1 MLFQKNHGLDGYILD
16 AVSKSLAMIQFTPEG
31 IVLDANENFLNALG
45 YRLEEVVGKHHRIFC
60 DAQYVQSP
68 AYKQFWADLAAG
80 KSQVSE
86 FRRISKTGADVWINA
101 SYNAVRD
108 KQGKVIRVVKI
119 ANDIT
124 AEVARRAEIEIISLV
139 ANETN
144 NSVIITDAQQN
155 IIYVNPGFT
164 KMTGYSAQEA
174 LGKNPGALQQ
184 GPLTTP
190 KTKEEIRAAIRDKKP
205 IYTEILNYHRDGS
218 TYWVSLMINPIL
230 NKQGEVEKFVSIQSD
245 VSATKERAVV
255 ASSQIEAVGRAQ
267 AIIEFNMDGTVVTA
281 NKNFC
286 DCLGYTLDEIV
297 GKHHRMFVDPAEANS
312 PAYAALWE
320 RLRRGEFDTRVY
332 KRITKTGRT
341 IWIQASYNAILDTV
355 GRPCKV
361 IKFATEV
368 TKIIETGS
376 MAEQGVANAQSV
388 AAAVEEMTASISEIS
403 KNMQLSKEA
412 AMGIL
417 NDSTQSSTQAA
428 QLGTSMQVMENVV
441 QLINNIA
448 SQVNLLALNATIE
461 AARAGDAGK
470 GFAVVAAEVK
480 NLATQ
485 TTKATEDIARQ
496 IQEVQSV
503 SEKVAQSIET
513 IVQSANNVTQYIVGV
528 ASAIEEQ
535 SAVTQE
541 ISGNTQRM
549 SSSVSD
555 IAQRIRELSA
565 V

>member
-1 MLFQKNHGLDGYILD
+1 MMFQTKHGLDGMILD

-31 IVLDANENFLNALG
+31 VILDANENFLNAVG
-45 YRLEEVVGKHHRIFC
+45 YRLDEVVGKHHRTFC
-60 DAQYVQSP
+60 DRQYVETP
-68 AYKQFWADLAAG
+68 AYRQFWADLANG
-80 KSQVSE
+80 KSIVSE
-86 FRRISKTGADVWINA
+86 FRRITKSGKDLWISG
-101 SYNAVRD
+101 SYNAVTD
-108 KQGKVIRVVKI
+108 KHGKVIRVVKI

-144 NSVIITDAQQN
+144 NSVIITDAEQN

-174 LGKNPGALQQ
+174 IGKNPGALLQ

-190 KTKEEIRAAIRDKKP
+190 KTKEEIRTAIREKKP
-205 IYTEILNYHRDGS
+205 IYTEILNYHKNGD

-230 NKQGEVEKFVSIQSD
+230 NKQGEVEKFVSIQSN
-245 VSATKERAVV
+245 VSAIKERAIID
-255 ASSQIEAVGRAQ
+255 ASQIEAVGRAQ
-267 AIIEFNMDGTVVTA
+267 AIIEFNMDGTIVTA

-297 GKHHRMFVDPAEANS
+297 GHHHRIFVDPAEANS
-312 PAYAALWE
+312 PAYAAFWE
-320 RLRRGEFDTRVY
+320 KLRRGEYDTRVY
-332 KRITKTGRT
+332 KRIAKGGRVV
-341 IWIQASYNAILDTV
+341 WIQASYNAILDTV

-368 TKIIETGS
+368 TNIIETGG
-376 MAEQGVANAQSV
+376 MAERGVADAQNV

-417 NDSTQSSTQAA
+417 NDSAQSSTAAA
-428 QLGTSMQVMENVV
+428 QLSNSMKVMENVV

-448 SQVNLLALNATIE
+448 GQVNLLALNATIE
-461 AARAGDAGK
+461 AARAGEAGK

-503 SEKVAQSIET
+503 SEKVAESIET
-513 IVQSANNVTQYIVGV
+513 IVNSANSVTQYIVGV

-549 SSSVSD
+549 STTVSD

-565 V
+565 A

>member
-1 MLFQKNHGLDGYILD
+1 MGFQRNHGIDGLILN
-16 AVSKSLAMIQFTPEG
+16 AVSRSLAMIQFTPEG
-31 IVLDANENFLNALG
+31 VILDANENFLNALG
-45 YRLEEVVGKHHRIFC
+45 YRLDEVVGKHHRMFC
-60 DAQYVQSP
+60 DRAYTQSP
-68 AYKQFWADLAAG
+68 AYGQFWAELAQG
-80 KSQVSE
+80 KSQVAE
-86 FRRISKTGADVWINA
+86 FRRISKSGEDVWINA

-108 KQGKVIRVVKI
+108 KHGKVIRVVKI

-124 AEVARRAEIEIISLV
+124 AEVARRKEIEIISMV
-139 ANETN
+139 ANETD

-174 LGKNPGALQQ
+174 IGKNPGALLQ

-190 KTKEEIRAAIRDKKP
+190 KTKEEIRAALRDKKP
-205 IYTEILNYHRDGS
+205 IYTEILNYHKDGS
-218 TYWVSLMINPIL
+218 TYWVSLAINPIF
-230 NKQGEVEKFVSIQSD
+230 NKQGQIEKFISIQSN
-245 VSATKERAVV
+245 VSAIKERAIID
-255 ASSQIEAVGRAQ
+255 ASQIEAVGRSQ
-267 AIIEFNMDGTVVTA
+267 AIIEFNLDGHVVTA

-286 DCLGYTLDEIV
+286 DCLGYSLDEIV
-297 GKHHRMFVDPAEANS
+297 GKHHRIFVDPAEANS
-312 PAYAALWE
+312 AAYANFWE
-320 RLRRGEFDTRVY
+320 KLCRGEYDTRIY
-332 KRITKTGRT
+332 KRIAKSGRVV
-341 IWIQASYNAILDTV
+341 WIQATYNAILDTV
-355 GRPCKV
+355 GKPCKV

-368 TKIIETGS
+368 TNIIETGG
-376 MAEQGVANAQSV
+376 MAERGVADAQNV

-417 NDSTQSSTQAA
+417 NDSAQSSTAAA
-428 QLGTSMQVMENVV
+428 QLSNSMKVMENVV

-448 SQVNLLALNATIE
+448 GQVNLLALNATIE
-461 AARAGDAGK
+461 AARAGEAGK

-503 SEKVAQSIET
+503 SEKVAESIET
-513 IVQSANNVTQYIVGV
+513 IVNSANSVTQYIVGV

-549 SSSVSD
+549 STTVSD

-565 V
+565 A

>member
-1 MLFQKNHGLDGYILD
+1 MMFQTKHGLDGMILD

-31 IVLDANENFLNALG
+31 VILDANENFLNAVG
-45 YRLEEVVGKHHRIFC
+45 YRLDEVVGKHHRIFC
-60 DAQYVQSP
+60 DRQYAESP
-68 AYKQFWADLAAG
+68 AYRQFWADLANG
-80 KSQVSE
+80 NSIVSE
-86 FRRISKTGADVWINA
+86 FRRITKSGKDLWISG
-101 SYNAVRD
+101 SYNSVTD
-108 KQGKVIRVVKI
+108 KHGKVIRVVKI

-124 AEVARRAEIEIISLV
+124 AEVARRAEIEIISMV
-139 ANETN
+139 ANETD
-144 NSVIITDAQQN
+144 NSVIITDAAQN

-164 KMTGYSAQEA
+164 KMTGYTMDEV
-174 LGKNPGALQQ
+174 LGRNPGAVSQ

-190 KTKEEIRAAIRDKKP
+190 KTKEEIRAALRDKKP
-205 IYTEILNYHRDGS
+205 IYTEILNYHKDGS
-218 TYWVSLMINPIL
+218 TYWVSLAINPIF
-230 NKQGEVEKFVSIQSD
+230 NKQGQIEKFISIQSN
-245 VSATKERAVV
+245 VSATKERAII

-267 AIIEFNMDGTVVTA
+267 AIIEFNMDGTIVTA

-297 GKHHRMFVDPAEANS
+297 GRHHRIFVDPAEVNS
-312 PAYAALWE
+312 PAYAAFWE
-320 RLRRGEFDTRVY
+320 KLRRGEYDTRVY
-332 KRITKTGRT
+332 KRITKTGRE

-368 TKIIETGS
+368 TNIIETGS
-376 MAEQGVANAQSV
+376 MAEQGVSDAQSV

-417 NDSTQSSTQAA
+417 NDSTQSSTAAA
-428 QLGTSMQVMENVV
+428 QLGTSMKVMENVV

-448 SQVNLLALNATIE
+448 GQVNLLALNATIE

-503 SEKVAQSIET
+503 SEKVAESIQT
-513 IVQSANNVTQYIVGV
+513 IVTSANNVTQYIVGV

-541 ISGNTQRM
+541 ISANTQRM

-555 IAQRIRELSA
+555 IAQRIRQLSTI
-565 V
+565 

>member
-1 MLFQKNHGLDGYILD
+1 MLFQSAHGIDGLILK
-16 AVSKSLAMIQFTPEG
+16 AIGKSLAMIQFTPEG
-31 IVLDANENFLNALG
+31 AILDANENFLNALG
-45 YRLEEVVGKHHRIFC
+45 YRLDEVVGKHHRIFC
-60 DAQYVQSP
+60 DREYVQSP
-68 AYKQFWADLAAG
+68 AYKQFWTDLANG

-86 FRRISKTGADVWINA
+86 FRRISKSGEDVWINA
-101 SYNAVRD
+101 SYNAVSD
-108 KQGKVIRVVKI
+108 KHGKVVRVVKI

-124 AEVARRAEIEIISLV
+124 AEVARRAEIEIISMV
-139 ANETN
+139 ANETD
-144 NSVIITDAQQN
+144 NSVIITDAEQN
-155 IIYVNPGFT
+155 IVYVNPGFT
-164 KMTGYSAQEA
+164 KMTGYSSEEV
-174 LGKNPGALQQ
+174 LGKNPGALLQ

-190 KTKEEIRAAIRDKKP
+190 KTKEEIRTAIRDKKP
-205 IYTEILNYHRDGS
+205 IYTEILNYHKNGD
-218 TYWVSLMINPIL
+218 TYWVSLAINPII
-230 NKQGEVEKFVSIQSD
+230 NKQGVVEKYISIQSN
-245 VSATKERAVV
+245 VSATKERAIV
-255 ASSQIEAVGRAQ
+255 ASSQIEAVGRTQ
-267 AIIEFNMDGTVVTA
+267 AVIEFTMDGNVVTA

-286 DCLGYTLDEIV
+286 DCLGYSLDEIV
-297 GKHHRMFVDPAEANS
+297 GKHHRIFVDPAEANA
-312 PAYAALWE
+312 PAYTAFWE
-320 RLRRGEFDTRVY
+320 KLRRGEYDTRVY
-332 KRITKTGRT
+332 KRIAKGGREV
-341 IWIQASYNAILDTV
+341 WIQASYNAILDTV
-355 GRPCKV
+355 GKPCKV

-368 TKIIETGS
+368 TNIIETGG
-376 MAEQGVANAQSV
+376 MAERGVADAQSV

-417 NDSTQSSTQAA
+417 NDSTQSSAAAA
-428 QLGTSMQVMENVV
+428 QLGSSMKVMENVV

-448 SQVNLLALNATIE
+448 GQVNLLALNATIE

-503 SEKVAQSIET
+503 SEKVAESIET
-513 IVQSANNVTQYIVGV
+513 IVTSANNVTQYIVGV

-541 ISGNTQRM
+541 ISSNTQRM

-555 IAQRIRELSA
+555 ISQRIRALSA
-565 V
+565 I

>member
-1 MLFQKNHGLDGYILD
+1 MMFQTKHGLDGMILD

-31 IVLDANENFLNALG
+31 VILDANENFLSAVG
-45 YRLEEVVGKHHRIFC
+45 YRLDEVVGKHHRMFC
-60 DAQYVQSP
+60 DRQYAESP
-68 AYKQFWADLAAG
+68 AYRQFWADLANG
-80 KSQVSE
+80 NSIVSE
-86 FRRISKTGADVWINA
+86 FRRITKSGKDLWISG
-101 SYNAVRD
+101 SYNSVTD
-108 KQGKVIRVVKI
+108 KHGKVIRVVKI

-124 AEVARRAEIEIISLV
+124 AEVARRAEIEIISMV
-139 ANETN
+139 ANETD
-144 NSVIITDAQQN
+144 NSVIITDAAQN

-164 KMTGYSAQEA
+164 KMTGYTMDEV
-174 LGKNPGALQQ
+174 LGRNPGAVLQ

-190 KTKEEIRAAIRDKKP
+190 KTKEEIRAALRDKKP
-205 IYTEILNYHRDGS
+205 IYTEILNYHKNGD
-218 TYWVSLMINPIL
+218 TYWVSLAINPIF
-230 NKQGEVEKFVSIQSD
+230 NKQGQIEKFISIQSN
-245 VSATKERAVV
+245 VSAIKERAIID
-255 ASSQIEAVGRAQ
+255 ASQIEAVGRSQ
-267 AIIEFNMDGTVVTA
+267 AIIEFTMDGHVVTA

-286 DCLGYTLDEIV
+286 DCLGYSLDEIV
-297 GKHHRMFVDPAEANS
+297 GRHHRLFVDPAEVNS
-312 PAYAALWE
+312 PAYTAFWE
-320 RLRRGEFDTRVY
+320 KLRRGEYDSRVY
-332 KRITKTGRT
+332 KRIAKSGRVV
-341 IWIQASYNAILDTV
+341 WIQATYNAILDTV

-368 TKIIETGS
+368 TNIIETGG

-417 NDSTQSSTQAA
+417 NDSTQSSTAAA
-428 QLGTSMQVMENVV
+428 QLGTSMKVMENVV

-448 SQVNLLALNATIE
+448 GQVNLLALNATIE

-503 SEKVAQSIET
+503 SEKVAESIQT
-513 IVQSANNVTQYIVGV
+513 IVTSANNVTQYIVGV

-541 ISGNTQRM
+541 ISANTQRM

-555 IAQRIRELSA
+555 IAQRIRQLSA
-565 V
+565 I

>member
-1 MLFQKNHGLDGYILD
+1 MLFQKNHGLDGFILD
-16 AVSKSLAMIQFTPEG
+16 AISKSLAMIQFTPEG
-31 IVLDANENFLNALG
+31 IILDANENFLNALG

-60 DAQYVQSP
+60 DRDYVQTP

-80 KSQVSE
+80 KSQVAE
-86 FRRISKTGADVWINA
+86 FRRISKTGTDVWISA

-174 LGKNPGALQQ
+174 LGKNPGALLQ

-190 KTKEEIRAAIRDKKP
+190 KTKEEIRTALRSKKP

-245 VSATKERAVV
+245 VSSTKERAMV
-255 ASSQIEAVGRAQ
+255 ASSQIEAVGRSQ
-267 AIIEFNMDGTVVTA
+267 AIIEFTMDGNVVTA

-297 GKHHRMFVDPAEANS
+297 GKHHRIFVDPAEASS
-312 PAYAALWE
+312 PAYAAFWE
-320 RLRRGEFDTRVY
+320 KLRRGEFDTRVY
-332 KRITKTGRT
+332 KRIAKGGREV
-341 IWIQASYNAILDTV
+341 WIQASYNAILDTV
-355 GRPCKV
+355 GKPCKV

-417 NDSTQSSTQAA
+417 NDSTQSSAAAA

-448 SQVNLLALNATIE
+448 GQVNLLALNATIE

-513 IVQSANNVTQYIVGV
+513 IVQSANNVTQY
-528 ASAIEEQ
+528 SY
-535 SAVTQE
+535 S
-541 ISGNTQRM
+541 N
-549 SSSVSD
+549 
-555 IAQRIRELSA
+555 L
-565 V
+565 